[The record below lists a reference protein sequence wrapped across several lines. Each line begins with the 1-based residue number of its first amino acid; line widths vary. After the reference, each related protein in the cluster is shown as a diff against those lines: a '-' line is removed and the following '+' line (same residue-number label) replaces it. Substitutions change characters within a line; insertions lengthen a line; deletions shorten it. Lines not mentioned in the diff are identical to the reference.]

1 MPNAAVAAAATVLAR
16 DGTEVRLRP
25 LRREERDLVAGF
37 FAGLSEESRR
47 RRFLGPM
54 PRLPEA
60 MLRHLV
66 EVDGHRHVAVVAEVG
81 DLCAGI
87 GRYVVLPDEP
97 DAAEV
102 ALTVTDRFQ
111 GRGVGRLLLGALAAA
126 AANAGVGALV
136 YLVDP
141 GNRPMLGLLRSMGVE
156 LRFRDGLVQGRQPLA
171 RRRGRRMA

>member
-1 MPNAAVAAAATVLAR
+1 MPNAATVAVATLLAR

-37 FAGLSEESRR
+37 FARLSEESRR

-66 EVDGHRHVAVVAEVG
+66 AVDGHRHVAVVAEAGGV
-81 DLCAGI
+81 CVGI
-87 GRYVVLPDEP
+87 GRYIVPPDEP

-111 GRGVGRLLLGALAAA
+111 GRGIGRLLLGALAAA
-126 AANAGVGALV
+126 AGGAGVGALV

-141 GNRPMLGLLRSMGVE
+141 GNRPMLGLLRSMEVE

-171 RRRGRRMA
+171 RRGAPGMA

>member
-1 MPNAAVAAAATVLAR
+1 MPNAVAVAAATVLAR
-16 DGTEVRLRP
+16 DGTLVRLRP

-54 PRLPEA
+54 SRLPEA

-66 EVDGHRHVAVVAEVG
+66 EVDGHRHVAVVAEV
-81 DLCAGI
+81 
-87 GRYVVLPDEP
+87 
-97 DAAEV
+97 

-111 GRGVGRLLLGALAAA
+111 GRGIGRLLLGALAATA
-126 AANAGVGALV
+126 GGAGVGALV

-171 RRRGRRMA
+171 RPRAPRMA